1 MHVIF
6 YTRTPHTYCN
16 MADLLF
22 CNYFIFSLLRL
33 SSYISLLASFN
44 FLFVANMKA
53 SHSLYYFL
61 FFFTMLYFS
70 SFIFFFTTFIFFSYT
85 FLFTYL
91 SLPLVALLFQFFSFP
106 FVVIFS
112 FLIDVIFFLSFLSF
126 SCFIVIFFLFIFF
139 FSCYGRLLWILICFS
154 VS

>member
-1 MHVIF
+1 MIS
-6 YTRTPHTYCN
+6 YTCIPQAYCN

-70 SFIFFFTTFIFFSYT
+70 SFIFFFTIFIFFSYT
-85 FLFTYL
+85 FLLTHL
-91 SLPLVALLFQFFSFP
+91 SLPLVDLLSPFFFFP
-106 FVVIFS
+106 FCCYFLFS
-112 FLIDVIFFLSFLSF
+112 HWHDLLSFLSF
-126 SCFIVIFFLFIFF
+126 FSLFQCNISFLFLFF
-139 FSCYGRLLWILICFS
+139 P
-154 VS
+154 